1 MGEKELIDMKKK
13 FYEDPELIVFEI
25 AEDIVTTSGDT
36 PSAPGGNEAE
46 TENNEWGGGFV
57 PF

>member
-1 MGEKELIDMKKK
+1 MGEKELIDMNKK

-25 AEDIVTTSGDT
+25 AEDIVTTSGE
-36 PSAPGGNEAE
+36 PGAPDGGEVE